1 MWIQLPPSGQVSG
14 TIQLKLWTS
23 SATWGGVG
31 GGGGGGEGGGR
42 GGWVG
47 GAGFFLGLLCF

>member
-1 MWIQLPPSGQVSG
+1 MSG
-14 TIQLKLWTS
+14 TIQLQLWTS
-23 SATWGGVG
+23 SATWGGGG

-42 GGWVG
+42 DGWVG